1 MFKNF
6 HGLNKMFFLAISK
19 NLANSRPSASNF
31 KISRS
36 LEHFFSQY
44 IRTSLKTKYHC
55 NVVQYKVQ
63 TWVFKC
69 KAIFSFKYYK
79 MLADNKACFR
89 AIKYGG
95 YIKKNILCNAVLNS
109 CLGNK
114 YPKHLLSGLKFVS
127 IKDQICWRFI
137 GFSLGKDSLI
147 SKCIISTY

>member
-1 MFKNF
+1 MLCNTY
-6 HGLNKMFFLAISK
+6 
-19 NLANSRPSASNF
+19 
-31 KISRS
+31 
-36 LEHFFSQY
+36 LE
-44 IRTSLKTKYHC
+44 
-55 NVVQYKVQ
+55 VQ

-114 YPKHLLSGLKFVS
+114 YPKHLLSGPKFVS
-127 IKDQICWRFI
+127 IKDQICRRFI

-147 SKCIISTY
+147 SKYIISTYYTVCERISCKESKKVVTFADISHRS